1 MDSIITVKTAQRA
14 AQAAR
19 AAAKAAVVT
28 VKAIAK
34 ATALA
39 IKAIIAGTKAL
50 IAAIAAGGWVAV
62 LVIIVICLIGMILGS
77 VFGIF
82 FSDEDSGTGMSM
94 QTVVQEINTEYDT
107 KLQEEKNS
115 VSYDVL
121 EMSGSRAVWK
131 EVLAV
136 YSVKTN
142 TDQDNPQEV
151 ATMDDGKK
159 QLLKDIFWE
168 MNQISS
174 RNR

>member
-50 IAAIAAGGWVAV
+50 IATIAAGGWVAV

-82 FSDEDSGTGMSM
+82 FSKGG
-94 QTVVQEINTEYDT
+94 ILLLIWN
-107 KLQEEKNS
+107 
-115 VSYDVL
+115 
-121 EMSGSRAVWK
+121 
-131 EVLAV
+131 
-136 YSVKTN
+136 
-142 TDQDNPQEV
+142 
-151 ATMDDGKK
+151 GKK
-159 QLLKDIFWE
+159 RKIRKRETMQKDTGKNAWNICRKGQACHWQ
-168 MNQISS
+168 NG
-174 RNR
+174 RRK